1 MAPRQWHG
9 EEDDVSGE
17 GAGGPAGV
25 LLLSVG
31 GYRSGSTYA
40 YNLLGEYVERADA
53 GRRIGY
59 IEPEQVPLL
68 EGLWSVVEALGLAVG
83 KAHHSPAIPEGGAWD
98 GLLATGRLVPVCTLR
113 DWRDVLHSFSRVYE
127 QTPDEVLSS
136 RRWRINVDNVRWW
149 LDRGALP
156 VGYDDLLADPG
167 IVLGAVA
174 GHVGLPY
181 DEAAARAAA
190 DAATPDR
197 PAAPPVDSAVELRS
211 TYGARFT
218 DEGADPRTL
227 LHASHVATPAGGAW
241 RRWDAG
247 TVARVEAALAPL
259 RAEFAG
265 T

>member
-1 MAPRQWHG
+1 
-9 EEDDVSGE
+9 VSGN
-17 GAGGPAGV
+17 GSGSRGGV

-40 YNLLGEYVERADA
+40 YNLLGEYVERANA

-59 IEPEQVPLL
+59 VEPEQVPLL
-68 EGLWSVVEALGLAVG
+68 EGLWSVVEALGVAVG
-83 KAHHSPAIPEGGAWD
+83 KAHHSPAIREGGAWD
-98 GLLATGRLVPVCTLR
+98 GLLAGGRLLPVCTLR

-127 QTPDEVLSS
+127 QTPDEVLAS

-156 VGYDDLLADPG
+156 LHYDDLLADPAA
-167 IVLGAVA
+167 VLA
-174 GHVGLPY
+174 GVVERAGLPY
-181 DEAAARAAA
+181 DDAAARAAGQ
-190 DAATPDR
+190 AATPDR
-197 PAAPPVDSAVELRS
+197 PAAPPLDSPLELRS

-227 LHASHVATPAGGAW
+227 LHSAHVATPAGGAW

-247 TVARVEAALAPL
+247 TLARVEAALAPL

>member
-1 MAPRQWHG
+1 MNADGSASPG
-9 EEDDVSGE
+9 
-17 GAGGPAGV
+17 GV

-40 YNLLGEYVERADA
+40 YNLLGEYVERVNA

-59 IEPEQVPLL
+59 VEPEQVPLL
-68 EGLWSVVEALGLAVG
+68 EGLWSVVEALGVAVG
-83 KAHHSPAIPEGGAWD
+83 KAHHSPAIPEGGAWE
-98 GLLATGRLVPVCTLR
+98 GLLAGGRLLALCTMR

-127 QTPDEVLSS
+127 QAPDEVLTS
-136 RRWRINVDNVRWW
+136 RRWRINLDNVRWW

-156 VGYDDLLADPG
+156 VSYDDLLTDPAA
-167 IVLGAVA
+167 VLAGVA
-174 GHVGLPY
+174 ERVGLPY
-181 DEAAARAAA
+181 DDAVARTAGQ
-190 DAATPDR
+190 AATPDR
-197 PAAPPVDSAVELRS
+197 PAAPPLDSALELRS

-227 LHASHVATPAGGAW
+227 LHSSHVATPAGGAW
-241 RRWDAG
+241 RRWDAD
-247 TVARVEAALAPL
+247 TVARVEAALEPL